1 MSEPSNKEFLFL
13 LVCSGISHNSLG
25 LRTQIFPSLPVSLME
40 YASLNSQEEKVESS
54 LPRSAKKESQT
65 MKIQGHNTDTA
76 GSTSSTKL
84 RISFSGQGDEMACV
98 LPGLQG

>member
-1 MSEPSNKEFLFL
+1 
-13 LVCSGISHNSLG
+13 
-25 LRTQIFPSLPVSLME
+25 
-40 YASLNSQEEKVESS
+40 
-54 LPRSAKKESQT
+54 
-65 MKIQGHNTDTA
+65 MKIQGHKTDTA